1 MAPAGTGGGA
11 MSQAAGVVVVGG
23 GVMGASIAYHLAGRG
38 ARDVVVVEK
47 RFVAAGATGK
57 SSACVRQHYSTPETC
72 RMALD
77 SLRFFERSAEHL
89 GGRETGFVRTGCL
102 LVADARLQ
110 KEMAATVDLQHA
122 VGIDTRVVSP
132 GEAAAI
138 EPRVRTDDV
147 VTGCFEPA
155 SGYADPVATAQ
166 AFAGAARDRGAR
178 ILEDTEV
185 VGLLVEGSRVRGV
198 ETSRGRL
205 EAPVVVNA
213 AGLWADRVAA
223 TAGVALP
230 ITVCRHKIS
239 IVAWPAEA
247 RRPHPMVYDFA
258 TSIYTRPEAGGHILV
273 GPLDDETPDRA
284 DPDQYREGVSF
295 DESLEALRRVGQR
308 FPVLEHGAVARGYA
322 GCFDVT
328 PDWHPVIDQT
338 GPDGLYTAAGF
349 SGHGFKLSPA
359 VGRMM
364 ARLVLDG
371 RPPGDDVHAFRLSRF
386 AEGQPIRGT
395 YGDWLM
401 C

>member
-1 MAPAGTGGGA
+1 
-11 MSQAAGVVVVGG
+11 
-23 GVMGASIAYHLAGRG
+23 MGASIAYHLARRG
-38 ARDVVVVEK
+38 VRDVVVVEK
-47 RFVAAGATGK
+47 GVVASGATGK

-72 RMALD
+72 RMALQAL
-77 SLRFFERSAEHL
+77 SFFEHAAEHL
-89 GGRETGFVRTGCL
+89 GGRDAGFVRTGCL

-110 KEMAATVDLQHA
+110 KEMAATVDLQTA
-122 VGIDTRVVSP
+122 IGIDTRLVSP
-132 GEAAAI
+132 GEASAI

-166 AFAGAARDRGAR
+166 GFAGAARDLGVRVMEET
-178 ILEDTEV
+178 LVT
-185 VGLLVEGSRVRGV
+185 GLLVDGSRIRGV

-205 EAPVVVNA
+205 EAPTVVNA
-213 AGLWADRVAA
+213 AGLWADRIAA
-223 TAGVALP
+223 MAGVPLP

-295 DESLEALRRVGQR
+295 DENLEALRRVGQR
-308 FPVLEHGAVARGYA
+308 FPVLEDGVVARGYA

-359 VGRMM
+359 VGHMV
-364 ARLVLDG
+364 ANLVLDG
-371 RPPGDDVHAFRLSRF
+371 RRDGDDVHTFRLSRF
-386 AEGQPIRGT
+386 AEGKPIRGT

>member
-1 MAPAGTGGGA
+1 
-11 MSQAAGVVVVGG
+11 
-23 GVMGASIAYHLAGRG
+23 MGASIAYHLARRG
-38 ARDVVVVEK
+38 VRDVVVVEK
-47 RFVAAGATGK
+47 GVVASGATGK

-72 RMALD
+72 RMALEAL
-77 SLRFFERSAEHL
+77 SFFEHAAERL
-89 GGRETGFVRTGCL
+89 GGREAGFVRTGCL
-102 LVADARLQ
+102 LVADARLR
-110 KEMAATVDLQHA
+110 KEMAATVELQA
-122 VGIDTRVVSP
+122 AIGIDTRLVSP
-132 GEAAAI
+132 AEAAAI

-166 AFAGAARDRGAR
+166 AFAGAARDMGVRV
-178 ILEDTEV
+178 LEETEV
-185 VGLLVEGSRVRGV
+185 TGLLVDGSRMRGV
-198 ETSRGRL
+198 ETRRGRI
-205 EAPVVVNA
+205 EAPVVINA
-213 AGLWADRVAA
+213 AGLWADRIAA
-223 TAGVALP
+223 MAGVALP

-239 IVAWPAEA
+239 IVAWPAGA
-247 RRPHPMVYDFA
+247 RAPHPMVYDFA

-295 DESLEALRRVGQR
+295 DESLDALQRVGQR
-308 FPVLEHGAVARGYA
+308 FPVLEQGVVARGYA

-338 GPDGLYTAAGF
+338 GPEGFYTAAGF

-359 VGRMM
+359 VGRMV
-364 ARLVLDG
+364 ADLVLEG
-371 RPPGDDVHAFRLSRF
+371 RRDGDDVHMFRLSRF
-386 AEGQPIRGT
+386 AEGKPIRGT